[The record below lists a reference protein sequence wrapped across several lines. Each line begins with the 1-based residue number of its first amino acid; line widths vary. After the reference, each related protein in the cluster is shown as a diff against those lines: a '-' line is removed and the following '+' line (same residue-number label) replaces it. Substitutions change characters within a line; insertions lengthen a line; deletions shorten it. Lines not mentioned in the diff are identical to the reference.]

1 MKLNVVALRRDF
13 HQHPELGLTEFRTAS
28 KIVDVLQ
35 KLGYE
40 VKYGPD
46 VMDRSSLRGLP
57 SEKEMEEAYNRALE
71 NGADPNIAKKMRGG
85 FTAVVGTLKG
95 NKEGPT
101 VAFLFDIDALPI
113 NESTDTDHL
122 PQQAGFRSNY
132 EGIMHAC
139 GHDGNSAI
147 GLCLAEKMADKNFAG
162 TIKLIFEP
170 AEEGGRGAYPIVQAG
185 IVNDVDK
192 LFCMHLGMFVPF
204 GEVCGGSTDLLA
216 SQKVI
221 AHFYGVAAHAGA
233 YPEKGRN
240 ALLGAATAL
249 LNIHAITRY
258 STSTTRVNVGVL
270 QGGTAAN
277 VIPEYAKMIIDI
289 RALVTEV
296 REDLS
301 TRLEEI
307 VKHSAL
313 MHGLRYKID
322 VVGESAGINCDPD
335 LISLVLNEAQKVAG
349 FTSFKDYY
357 HFEGSDD
364 ASLLIN
370 QVQKHGGKG
379 TYIAIGTPIAAPH
392 HDKKFNFGEEV
403 LPMGVEL
410 LQHIAICTLQDNGSI
425 KR

>member
-1 MKLNVVALRRDF
+1 MKLDVIALRRDF

-28 KIVDVLQ
+28 KIVEILQ
-35 KLGYE
+35 QLGYE

-46 VMDRSSLRGLP
+46 VMDGSSMRGLP

-71 NGADPNIAKKMRGG
+71 NGANSDIVKKMKDG
-85 FTAVVGTLKG
+85 FTAVVGVLKG
-95 NKEGPT
+95 KGKGPT

-113 NESTDTDHL
+113 NESTDADHL
-122 PQQAGFRSNY
+122 PQQAGFCSKY
-132 EGIMHAC
+132 AGVMHAC

-147 GLCLAEKMADKNFAG
+147 GLCLAEKMADRNFSG

-185 IVNDVDK
+185 VVDDVDQ

-204 GEVCGGSTDLLA
+204 GEVCGGSTELLA

-221 AHFYGVAAHAGA
+221 AHFHGVAAHAGA

-258 STSTTRVNVGVL
+258 STSPTRVNVGIL

-277 VIPEYAKMIIDI
+277 VIPEYARMVIDI
-289 RALVTEV
+289 RALITKV

-301 TRLEEI
+301 NRLEKI
-307 VKHSAL
+307 VKHSAM
-313 MHGLRYKID
+313 MHGLQYELE
-322 VVGESAGINCDPD
+322 VVGESAGITCDAD
-335 LISLVLNEAQKVAG
+335 LINLVLEEAKTVEG

-370 QVQKHGGKG
+370 RVQEHGGKG
-379 TYIAIGTPIAAPH
+379 TYMAIGTPIAAPH
-392 HDKKFNFGEEV
+392 HDKKFDFGEKV

-410 LQHIAICTLQDNGSI
+410 LQHIAIRVLQDNGNN
-425 KR
+425 RR